1 MPGCDDDWM
10 DTPRTIRLAG
20 VLVALEGLVGV
31 GFGGY
36 VVLRGAVQEG
46 QEGQEGIASLS
57 LRAVLGESATFVV
70 MGGIVVAIGVA
81 LLRGCSWSRTPGIV
95 IQAVLLPAVYSML
108 GPSRQVLIGAVA
120 GVLVV
125 TTLMLLISEPS
136 RRWSM
141 AHDAARRED

>member
-20 VLVALEGLVGV
+20 ALVALEGLVGV

-36 VVLRGAVQEG
+36 VAVRGAVADG
-46 QEGQEGIASLS
+46 AASLS
-57 LRAVLGESATFVV
+57 LRAVLGESATFIV

-81 LLRGCSWSRTPGIV
+81 LLRGRSWSRTPGIV
-95 IQAVLLPAVYSML
+95 IQAVLLPAAYSML
-108 GPSRQVLIGAVA
+108 GPSRQVLIGAIA